1 MSYKCASV
9 EQEFDRITHIWV
21 SFIES
26 IKGLTRWQIR
36 GIFHI
41 VIKWQAKLC
50 SVEKKAHGNNLVQAE
65 NNYKSLYVVEY
76 LCWEDKHIWMLMRHK
91 VKTMGWS
98 HLESLL
104 ILWNQESEKWVSWNG
119 FQMYAYCWFE
129 KGCDLK
135 MALIERRLKGTGF
148 EVLSIGEG
156 QATTCVLRH
165 HG

>member
-1 MSYKCASV
+1 MSYKFASV

-26 IKGLTRWQIR
+26 IKGLTRWQTR

-65 NNYKSLYVVEY
+65 DNYKSLYVVEY

-104 ILWNQESEKWVSWNG
+104 ILWNQESENG
-119 FQMYAYCWFE
+119 FHEMDSRCMPFVDSRKDVTWRWLWSSEDRKEWASRN
-129 KGCDLK
+129 L
-135 MALIERRLKGTGF
+135 A
-148 EVLSIGEG
+148 
-156 QATTCVLRH
+156 
-165 HG
+165 